1 VIRVEHSGPR
11 LDVIL
16 ADPDRLNAM
25 SAATWRTL
33 AQIASTP
40 PEGTRVIVIRAE
52 GRSFS
57 AGLDRRVFSGEVAP
71 NLAEMATMSDA
82 EIDALISDFQTGFTM
97 WRECDAIT
105 IVAVQG
111 YAIGAGFQLALAADL
126 RIAAD
131 DAQFAMR
138 ETSLGLV
145 PDLAGTEPLLDLVGY
160 SRALEICVSG
170 RMVAAT
176 EALEWG
182 LVNAVAPADDLL
194 KVVDQFVEAI
204 LAAPE
209 SSVRATK
216 RLLAARVND
225 AREDQRRRERV
236 EQRALLRAIVQGR

>member
-25 SAATWRTL
+25 SASTWRTL
-33 AQIASTP
+33 AQIASAP

-52 GRSFS
+52 GTSFS
-57 AGLDRRVFSGEVAP
+57 AGLDRRVLSGELPP
-71 NLAEMATMSDA
+71 NLAEMATMSDSDL
-82 EIDALISDFQTGFTM
+82 DALIAEFQQGFTM
-97 WRECDAIT
+97 WRQSDAIT
-105 IVAVQG
+105 IAAVQG
-111 YAIGAGFQLALAADL
+111 YAIGAGFQLALATDL

-131 DAQFAMR
+131 DAHFAMR

-170 RMVAAT
+170 RMVPAA
-176 EALEWG
+176 EALDMG
-182 LVNAVAPADDLL
+182 LINAIAPADELGAY
-194 KVVDQFVEAI
+194 VDRYVDSV
-204 LAAPE
+204 LSAPE

-216 RLLAARVND
+216 RLLAARANEV
-225 AREDQRRRERV
+225 REDQRRRERS
-236 EQRALLRAIVQGR
+236 EQRTLLRAMVEGR